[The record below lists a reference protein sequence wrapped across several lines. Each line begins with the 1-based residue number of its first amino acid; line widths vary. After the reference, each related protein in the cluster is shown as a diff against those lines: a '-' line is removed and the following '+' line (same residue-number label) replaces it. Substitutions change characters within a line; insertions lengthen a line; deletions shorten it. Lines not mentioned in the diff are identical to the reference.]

1 MASED
6 EIKNGFWNHHRKKSF
21 PPKAITYPDEY
32 LGDNN
37 LNIVCT
43 QLSVGSYQQRKLV
56 NTWCQLIPKLKNVRY
71 LWFSS
76 KVNQALFDAACENQE
91 IEGLYIK
98 WSGIK
103 DLSSLSNL
111 RNIKYLHIGSSAS
124 VESINIFADM
134 GQLLVLE
141 IENFKRIR
149 DLAPLRSL
157 QQLEGLGVEG
167 STWTTQ
173 IVESLTPLCELA
185 NLRYLFLIN
194 LRTLDETLAPLAQ
207 IKTLMHIR
215 TSYWWPKSEFKLL
228 REHLHELK
236 YGSLFETE
244 LIEQFGT

>member
-1 MASED
+1 MYLTED

-111 RNIKYLHIGSSAS
+111 GKIKYLHIGSSAS

-134 GQLLVLE
+134 DQLLVLE
-141 IENFKRIR
+141 IENFI
-149 DLAPLRSL
+149 
-157 QQLEGLGVEG
+157 
-167 STWTTQ
+167 
-173 IVESLTPLCELA
+173 
-185 NLRYLFLIN
+185 RYLFLTN
-194 LRTLDETLAPLAQ
+194 LRTLNETLAALAQ

-228 REHLHELK
+228 REHLPELK
-236 YGSLFETE
+236 YGSPFETE
-244 LIEQFGT
+244 LIEQFGM